1 MAHVTRLINTYIINF
16 QLTPE
21 SRRHLERHFG
31 DGALAGSYFL
41 QSTFETPDDLL
52 LFLQN
57 TSPVSVIKQ
66 PPSAI
71 VFTYTLTNGRMAGT
85 VGIMKKCSLS
95 EKDLV
100 REVREGF
107 TIEVGLI
114 EELRLTPDFCVV
126 VRETLKGLSIITAF
140 PGNYAR
146 PFAQKGQPAK
156 EYALNK
162 QFWAEHVLLRKKS

>member
-1 MAHVTRLINTYIINF
+1 MPKEFY
-16 QLTPE
+16 LTPA

-52 LFLQN
+52 LILQN
-57 TSPVSVIKQ
+57 SSPVSVNKQ
-66 PPSAI
+66 HSSTI

-85 VGIMKKCSLS
+85 LGIMKKSYLS

-100 REVREGF
+100 NEMREGF
-107 TIEVGLI
+107 SIEVGLI
-114 EELRLTPDFCVV
+114 EGLRLTPDFCVV
-126 VRETLKGLSIITAF
+126 VRETLKGFSIITAF
-140 PGNYAR
+140 PGDYAR

-162 QFWAEHVLLRKKS
+162 QFWEEHVLLRKKS